1 MKKSKYQQYLHCFTV
16 YILGIHIHVD
26 TQRSGA
32 YLRPGGYE
40 RKYGNTRSKI
50 W

>member
-1 MKKSKYQQYLHCFTV
+1 MKKSKYQQYFHCFTV

-26 TQRSGA
+26 TQSGA